1 MRAHLV
7 ANTRV
12 VCVRARAGGTNAT
25 WRGEVNA
32 LPKAPSTRSNAKRTK
47 WPCQSWYPHENHAPR
62 RRAHTGEARGASRP
76 PLCRPWPRRQHVGRR
91 THLAPSPPWPQSL
104 TSRPTSRYPAC
115 LCAIRPLSGRSCKF
129 SLWGQGGHRVLRW
142 LSGRL
147 YGSAEVSAS
156 CIRPPKCSRRARALL
171 PAVLSRLH
179 AHVSAAFRPP
189 PATNSLAGVGGR
201 ASGLSAPE
209 SVAARACAGP
219 RQAAAAREPHAGRT
233 AAGRPLERQEEREE
247 EGARA
252 GRCVHADPA
261 R

>member
-1 MRAHLV
+1 MSQMRAHLV

-47 WPCQSWYPHENHAPR
+47 WRCQSWYPHENHAPR

-115 LCAIRPLSGRSCKF
+115 LAIRLLSGRAA
-129 SLWGQGGHRVLRW
+129 SLVFGGKGATECGVGYL
-142 LSGRL
+142 GV

-156 CIRPPKCSRRARALL
+156 CIRPPKCSSAR
-171 PAVLSRLH
+171 AVLSPCAR
-179 AHVSAAFRPP
+179 SAAFSPP

-209 SVAARACAGP
+209 SVAVRACAGC
-219 RQAAAAREPHAGRT
+219 AARVRSGVWPT
-233 AAGRPLERQEEREE
+233 
-247 EGARA
+247 
-252 GRCVHADPA
+252 
-261 R
+261 